1 MIADEKD
8 NIISGEIFEEVCE
21 QSGRASR
28 RTIVAEPV
36 SPRPVDHA
44 KSTTSM
50 GDVFL
55 AVTGAGWGPPHPS
68 VSLAGSEEQMN
79 FSRQSPKMFKIAS
92 DIFIHAFFVVVFR
105 SFSQNFPFGVP
116 AESDYNRFCGDL
128 F

>member
-8 NIISGEIFEEVCE
+8 NIISGEIFGEVCE
-21 QSGRASR
+21 YSGRASR

-55 AVTGAGWGPPHPS
+55 AVTGAGWEPLHPS

-79 FSRQSPKMFKIAS
+79 FSRQSPKMFIIAS
-92 DIFIHAFFVVVFR
+92 DIFIHAFFCCCF
-105 SFSQNFPFGVP
+105 
-116 AESDYNRFCGDL
+116 
-128 F
+128 

>member
-8 NIISGEIFEEVCE
+8 NIISGEIFGEVCE
-21 QSGRASR
+21 YSGRASR

-55 AVTGAGWGPPHPS
+55 AVTGAGWEPLHPS
-68 VSLAGSEEQMN
+68 VSLAGAGSEEQMN

-92 DIFIHAFFVVVFR
+92 DIFIHAFFCCCF
-105 SFSQNFPFGVP
+105 
-116 AESDYNRFCGDL
+116 
-128 F
+128 

>member
-1 MIADEKD
+1 MFSSFTLHRVYDIYLSPCLFLSFFKQTYPEEHIEEEEQVFDTTAYFCPFLRHCKLIADEKD

-44 KSTTSM
+44 KSITSM

-55 AVTGAGWGPPHPS
+55 AGRV
-68 VSLAGSEEQMN
+68 LAGN
-79 FSRQSPKMFKIAS
+79 
-92 DIFIHAFFVVVFR
+92 
-105 SFSQNFPFGVP
+105 
-116 AESDYNRFCGDL
+116 L
-128 F
+128 FNLQ